1 MAHLHFGFETV
12 RNVSLSQVPVQEADH
27 SQEVEKTEEKGGK
40 AACEFG
46 EIGGNCDFT
55 SPRKRLSEFEVVFTN
70 L

>member
-12 RNVSLSQVPVQEADH
+12 RNVSLSQLQVQKADH
-27 SQEVEKTEEKGGK
+27 SQEIEKTEEKGGK

-55 SPRKRLSEFEVVFTN
+55 SPQKRPS
-70 L
+70 